1 MNLST
6 IRTGEASAAGES
18 FSDRRPRD
26 KKKKMEKKK
35 RRARSGS
42 SSSSSS
48 SEERGVKD
56 RDKYK
61 DMMDIMVTAVKS
73 VEEKVKELS
82 KSTKR
87 SQQKVESDC
96 KFVMDRVGE
105 MTMGV
110 QVIAENLDS
119 VNDVAKKIE
128 VLDSIQTGL
137 AKLGNLETLV
147 SKVQES
153 ANNVTS
159 DLPLVPTTK
168 QSSLSLTPGS
178 LSITPGTLPLAP
190 PPLRPPPMMDWDD
203 RDDRT
208 MSNVNLDNLVHE
220 VVNKVDRKLCEFD
233 SMVEGNLDRL
243 ERELKMDES
252 QPPWSKIKALTEI
265 TKALS
270 GNSLK
275 VLELVRKIE
284 KRGEGE
290 VGLPASNDRLTELG
304 DRVGEVLPKLDDIY
318 IRVLPA
324 LEDIKQRARKE
335 SERENLTLK
344 ELREQAEKV
353 EKIMD
358 MVEDLKEG
366 GMGKG
371 GVQSMES
378 GIKASLAEEGVISLL
393 EKIEEDL
400 LFQQGLVKQ
409 NTNALA
415 DMRTFTAKQTSL
427 DKIERLIKSEYRGD
441 EDGEGQGKVDR
452 HLGRILDFL
461 KKEEKTLD
469 MLMKNSMS
477 DAKALS
483 SCNTSIQGMKVAV
496 SGNGKEVVAAVQQV
510 AESVKAVEESLKQVC
525 QDVGG
530 LGGSLD
536 EIGSQVRAL
545 EKEGGVCSGLEGIA
559 KLQSSVERMSSK
571 VTAIAGGGVAVQSGK
586 KEAGK
591 EVLVKEVADLQTD
604 SRLEVI
610 HELLVQSGEKFES
623 FNLAIAGVDSDLK
636 KHDKNIGHA
645 VRTLVGLLKASVDNT
660 KKNSSDLER
669 LDKLVKK
676 EISSVVDKINL
687 SSEDLKNAISEVI
700 AESGDREKDKAN
712 LEVVTKM
719 DTVGSKLETV
729 VSKMDKLN
737 KTVSRI
743 KSLVEAEDS
752 DEEGEG
758 GRRSKKRKG
767 EAPKSDPYEFS
778 VTQPT
783 IDLKPLEKR
792 LEEMSAKL
800 ARDLGDKKGDDIG
813 AKLQSLENSIVRRL
827 EEELERSSKVANET
841 SLTINKVDN
850 VVKEIGDRMVTKR
863 SWDSLQDK
871 LIEIRENLARVPD
884 DFGRQAAALEEN
896 LCVNVQGS
904 VREVINHA
912 MEEMMTEMDGVNGKL
927 GYIKRYVRFGGKEVD
942 DIGEGEPGSASLDN
956 LMEQIT
962 GVASRL
968 AGMQSALEL
977 EATDSQEENSGGAR
991 VGARERLGTA
1001 LLLTEI
1007 RKKADSESVQ
1017 VFISHNCHKMYV
1029 HNCNCSEN
1037 ESRDVQ
1043 GNPQCPATPSRG
1055 AGMTYFELT

>member
-1 MNLST
+1 MNLPT

-26 KKKKMEKKK
+26 KKKKVEKKK

-42 SSSSSS
+42 SSSSSR

-178 LSITPGTLPLAP
+178 LPITPSTLPLAP

-220 VVNKVDRKLCEFD
+220 VVNKVDRKLCEFG

-366 GMGKG
+366 GWARAGCRAWK
-371 GVQSMES
+371 VVSRLLWQRRES
-378 GIKASLAEEGVISLL
+378 SACS
-393 EKIEEDL
+393 
-400 LFQQGLVKQ
+400 
-409 NTNALA
+409 
-415 DMRTFTAKQTSL
+415 R
-427 DKIERLIKSEYRGD
+427 RLRKTCYSSRG
-441 EDGEGQGKVDR
+441 
-452 HLGRILDFL
+452 
-461 KKEEKTLD
+461 
-469 MLMKNSMS
+469 
-477 DAKALS
+477 LS
-483 SCNTSIQGMKVAV
+483 SKIRMPWLTC
-496 SGNGKEVVAAVQQV
+496 
-510 AESVKAVEESLKQVC
+510 
-525 QDVGG
+525 G
-530 LGGSLD
+530 L
-536 EIGSQVRAL
+536 
-545 EKEGGVCSGLEGIA
+545 
-559 KLQSSVERMSSK
+559 
-571 VTAIAGGGVAVQSGK
+571 
-586 KEAGK
+586 
-591 EVLVKEVADLQTD
+591 
-604 SRLEVI
+604 SR
-610 HELLVQSGEKFES
+610 
-623 FNLAIAGVDSDLK
+623 
-636 KHDKNIGHA
+636 
-645 VRTLVGLLKASVDNT
+645 
-660 KKNSSDLER
+660 
-669 LDKLVKK
+669 
-676 EISSVVDKINL
+676 
-687 SSEDLKNAISEVI
+687 
-700 AESGDREKDKAN
+700 
-712 LEVVTKM
+712 
-719 DTVGSKLETV
+719 
-729 VSKMDKLN
+729 
-737 KTVSRI
+737 
-743 KSLVEAEDS
+743 
-752 DEEGEG
+752 
-758 GRRSKKRKG
+758 
-767 EAPKSDPYEFS
+767 
-778 VTQPT
+778 
-783 IDLKPLEKR
+783 
-792 LEEMSAKL
+792 
-800 ARDLGDKKGDDIG
+800 
-813 AKLQSLENSIVRRL
+813 
-827 EEELERSSKVANET
+827 
-841 SLTINKVDN
+841 
-850 VVKEIGDRMVTKR
+850 
-863 SWDSLQDK
+863 
-871 LIEIRENLARVPD
+871 
-884 DFGRQAAALEEN
+884 
-896 LCVNVQGS
+896 
-904 VREVINHA
+904 
-912 MEEMMTEMDGVNGKL
+912 
-927 GYIKRYVRFGGKEVD
+927 
-942 DIGEGEPGSASLDN
+942 
-956 LMEQIT
+956 
-962 GVASRL
+962 
-968 AGMQSALEL
+968 
-977 EATDSQEENSGGAR
+977 
-991 VGARERLGTA
+991 
-1001 LLLTEI
+1001 
-1007 RKKADSESVQ
+1007 
-1017 VFISHNCHKMYV
+1017 
-1029 HNCNCSEN
+1029 
-1037 ESRDVQ
+1037 
-1043 GNPQCPATPSRG
+1043 PSRP
-1055 AGMTYFELT
+1055 ALTRLKG

>member
-1 MNLST
+1 MKSSF
-6 IRTGEASAAGES
+6 RAGVGEAPAVGES
-18 FSDRRPRD
+18 FSDRRPRE
-26 KKKKMEKKK
+26 KKKKVEKKK
-35 RRARSGS
+35 RRVRSGS

-153 ANNVTS
+153 ANSATS
-159 DLPLVPTTK
+159 DLPLLPTTK
-168 QSSLSLTPGS
+168 QSSLSLPHGNLGNLPLPPGS
-178 LSITPGTLPLAP
+178 LPLAP
-190 PPLRPPPMMDWDD
+190 PPLRPPPMMPEGDWEE
-203 RDDRT
+203 REERG

-220 VVNKVDRKLCEFD
+220 VVNKVDRKLCEFG

-290 VGLPASNDRLTELG
+290 GGLPASNDRLTELG

-344 ELREQAEKV
+344 EVREQAEKV

-366 GMGKG
+366 GMGKSG
-371 GVQSMES
+371 MQSMES
-378 GIKASLAEEGVISLL
+378 GIKASLAEDGVICLL
-393 EKIEEDL
+393 EKIEEAL
-400 LFQQGLVKQ
+400 LVQQGLVKQ
-409 NTNALA
+409 NANSMAE
-415 DMRTFTAKQTSL
+415 MRTFTAKQTSL
-427 DKIERLIKSEYRGD
+427 DKLERLIRTENRE

-452 HLGRILDFL
+452 HLGRILEFL

-469 MLMKNSMS
+469 LLMKNSMS

-510 AESVKAVEESLKQVC
+510 AESVKVVEESLRQVSEGL
-525 QDVGG
+525 GG

-545 EKEGGVCSGLEGIA
+545 EKEGGVCSGLEGLA

-571 VTAIAGGGVAVQSGK
+571 VSGLTSGGVVVQAAK
-586 KEAGK
+586 KEGGK
-591 EVLVKEVADLQTD
+591 EVVLKEVADLKTD
-604 SRLEVI
+604 SRLDLVHSMITEN
-610 HELLVQSGEKFES
+610 HELLVQHGEKFVS
-623 FNLAIAGVDSDLK
+623 LGDKLASVDGDLK

-660 KKNSSDLER
+660 KKNSTDLER
-669 LDKLVKK
+669 LDKLVRR
-676 EISSVVDKINL
+676 ESASVIEKIDL
-687 SSEDLKNAISEVI
+687 SSDTIKTTLNEAL
-700 AESGDREKDKAN
+700 AEKGEGEKDKTDP
-712 LEVVTKM
+712 EVLNKM
-719 DTVGSKLETV
+719 ETVGLRLETV

-743 KSLVEAEDS
+743 KYLVEDDGS
-752 DEEGEG
+752 DEEGESG
-758 GRRSKKRKG
+758 KRSKKRKS
-767 EAPKSDPYEFS
+767 EAAKSDPYEFPS
-778 VTQPT
+778 APPT
-783 IDLKPLEKR
+783 VDLKPLERR

-800 ARDLGDKKGDDIG
+800 ARDLGDRKGEEMG
-813 AKLQSLENSIVRRL
+813 AKLQTMEDSIVRRL
-827 EEELERSSKVANET
+827 EEELERSGRIASET
-841 SLTINKVDN
+841 SSTIANVSN

-863 SWDSLQDK
+863 SWESLQDK
-871 LIEIRENLARVPD
+871 LMEIRENLARVPD
-884 DFGRQAAALEEN
+884 EFGSQAAALEEN

-912 MEEMMTEMDGVNGKL
+912 MEELMTEMDGMNGKL

-942 DIGEGEPGSASLDN
+942 DVSENEPGNVGLDN

-962 GVASRL
+962 GVAARL
-968 AGMQSALEL
+968 ADMQAALEV
-977 EATDSQEENSGGAR
+977 EATEGQEENSGRA
-991 VGARERLGTA
+991 GARERLGTA

-1017 VFISHNCHKMYV
+1017 VNIFLYHLDFLI
-1029 HNCNCSEN
+1029 CS
-1037 ESRDVQ
+1037 
-1043 GNPQCPATPSRG
+1043 
-1055 AGMTYFELT
+1055 